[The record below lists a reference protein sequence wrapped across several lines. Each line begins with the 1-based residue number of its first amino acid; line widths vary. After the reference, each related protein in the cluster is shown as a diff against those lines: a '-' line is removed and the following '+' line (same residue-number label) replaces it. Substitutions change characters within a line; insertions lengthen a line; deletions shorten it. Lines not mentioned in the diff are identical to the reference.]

1 MSKLSE
7 VKCAY
12 AQNQIIQLR
21 FEIIRIQKVILDW
34 EQTILDHGGDLE

>member
-1 MSKLSE
+1 MSKSSE

-12 AQNQIIQLR
+12 ARFQILKLNSEIQRL
-21 FEIIRIQKVILDW
+21 QKVITEW